1 MTSEPS
7 VQQLYRRWREQDP
20 QAEDDLSRR
29 FDLWFKALSLFYYG
43 RKHEPK
49 YNLTCTRFSSE
60 FSTVAKSTDLI
71 PFAYKKVQENI
82 HPKQQVLHRAKLNY
96 EIVDQLDSVPEALIV
111 KRSIPVSSA
120 KVE

>member
-43 RKHEPK
+43 RNYEPQ
-49 YNLTCTRFSSE
+49 YNNTCTKFSAEFSS
-60 FSTVAKSTDLI
+60 VAKSTDLI
-71 PFAYKKVQENI
+71 PFAYTKVQENI
-82 HPKQQVLHRAKLNY
+82 HPSKQHLHRSKVKHS
-96 EIVDQLDSVPEALIV
+96 IDDQIDIGNRQRRFGYVG
-111 KRSIPVSSA
+111 R
-120 KVE
+120 